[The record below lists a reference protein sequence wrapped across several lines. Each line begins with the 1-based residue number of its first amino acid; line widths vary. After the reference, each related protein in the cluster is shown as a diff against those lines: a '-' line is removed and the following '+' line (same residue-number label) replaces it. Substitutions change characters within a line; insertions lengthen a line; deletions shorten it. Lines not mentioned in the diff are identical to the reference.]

1 MLKKT
6 LCAAVLA
13 ATLMTTG
20 CNSGPKRFTRTWD
33 DYVNQKYSESA
44 WIHGAVLQDIVPVY
58 PIVGL
63 FAALGDGI
71 YNLYYFWAIDA
82 WDGKGTSFTHKA
94 VEGSD
99 KLVAGC
105 SD

>member
-1 MLKKT
+1 MIKKLT
-6 LCAAVLA
+6 CASVLA
-13 ATLMTTG
+13 LALMTTS
-20 CNSGPKRFTRTWD
+20 CQSGPKRLSRTWD
-33 DYVNQKYSESA
+33 DWVNQKYSESA

-63 FAALGDGI
+63 FAGFCDGF
-71 YNLYYFWAIDA
+71 YNLYYFWGKDA
-82 WDGKGTSFTHKA
+82 WDNKGTSFTHKA
-94 VEGSD
+94 VTGSD